1 MLMKKVKLFLACLLT
16 VVSTAL
22 YAQNIT
28 VKGTVTDSSNGEPIT
43 GAAVVVQGS
52 TTAYALTDVQGA
64 FSITAPR
71 NGVLVVSNMG
81 YKTQSVEVNGMTVVN
96 IALEPDAEYL
106 DEVVVTAQ
114 GLTRKQKA
122 IGYSA
127 QVINDEKLN
136 ITHAPALGNALAG
149 KVAGAQF
156 WGSAGSTFNE
166 GRIVLRG
173 PTSYNSQEGSEPIY
187 VIDGAIT
194 GASSVNMDDVESINV
209 LKGPAATALYGS
221 RGANG
226 AVIITTKRAQEGQS
240 HVEFTQTTA
249 AEVFYNHLNFQKLY
263 GGGAMA
269 AQATAQYSDNP
280 GADVND
286 ATWCFTN
293 NDLKLPDGTFIY
305 LEFSIVWI

>member
-1 MLMKKVKLFLACLLT
+1 MFNQSFLLMKKVKLFLACLLAVAT
-16 VVSTAL
+16 TAL

-28 VKGTVTDSSNGEPIT
+28 VKGTVTDASNGEPVT

-52 TTAYALTDVQGA
+52 ATSYALTDVQGA
-64 FSITAPR
+64 FSINAPR

-166 GRIVLRG
+166 GRIILRG
-173 PTSYNSQEGSEPIY
+173 PTSYNSQEGNEPIY

-194 GASSVNMDDVESINV
+194 GSGSVNMDDVESINV

-226 AVIITTKRAQEGQS
+226 AVIITTKRAHDGRS
-240 HVEFTQTTA
+240 GF
-249 AEVFYNHLNFQKLY
+249 
-263 GGGAMA
+263 
-269 AQATAQYSDNP
+269 
-280 GADVND
+280 
-286 ATWCFTN
+286 
-293 NDLKLPDGTFIY
+293 LP
-305 LEFSIVWI
+305 VCQRRR

>member
-1 MLMKKVKLFLACLLT
+1 MKKVKLFLACLLA
-16 VVSTAL
+16 VASTAL
-22 YAQNIT
+22 WAQTIT
-28 VKGTVTDSSNGEPIT
+28 VRGTVSDASNGEPIA

-52 TTAYALTDVQGA
+52 ATSYALTDVSGA
-64 FSITAPR
+64 YSLTAPR

-96 IALEPDAEYL
+96 IALEPDTEYL

-127 QVINDEKLN
+127 QVLNDEKLN
-136 ITHAPALGNALAG
+136 ITHSPAMGNALAG

-156 WGSAGSTFNE
+156 WGSGGSTFNE

-173 PTSYNSQEGSEPIY
+173 PTSYNSQEGSQPIY
-187 VIDGAIT
+187 VVDGAIY
-194 GASSVNMDDVESINV
+194 GSAAAVNMDDVESINI

-226 AVIITTKRAQEGQS
+226 AV
-240 HVEFTQTTA
+240 
-249 AEVFYNHLNFQKLY
+249 
-263 GGGAMA
+263 
-269 AQATAQYSDNP
+269 
-280 GADVND
+280 
-286 ATWCFTN
+286 
-293 NDLKLPDGTFIY
+293 
-305 LEFSIVWI
+305 

>member
-52 TTAYALTDVQGA
+52 ATSYALTDVQGA

-96 IALEPDAEYL
+96 ITLEPDAEYL

-127 QVINDEKLN
+127 QPL
-136 ITHAPALGNALAG
+136 PRRSL
-149 KVAGAQF
+149 
-156 WGSAGSTFNE
+156 SAS
-166 GRIVLRG
+166 
-173 PTSYNSQEGSEPIY
+173 
-187 VIDGAIT
+187 
-194 GASSVNMDDVESINV
+194 
-209 LKGPAATALYGS
+209 
-221 RGANG
+221 
-226 AVIITTKRAQEGQS
+226 
-240 HVEFTQTTA
+240 
-249 AEVFYNHLNFQKLY
+249 
-263 GGGAMA
+263 
-269 AQATAQYSDNP
+269 
-280 GADVND
+280 
-286 ATWCFTN
+286 
-293 NDLKLPDGTFIY
+293 
-305 LEFSIVWI
+305 

>member
-52 TTAYALTDVQGA
+52 ATSYALTDVQGA

-136 ITHAPALGNALAG
+136 ITHAPALRRN
-149 KVAGAQF
+149 QCRPD
-156 WGSAGSTFNE
+156 S
-166 GRIVLRG
+166 
-173 PTSYNSQEGSEPIY
+173 P
-187 VIDGAIT
+187 
-194 GASSVNMDDVESINV
+194 GAS
-209 LKGPAATALYGS
+209 G
-221 RGANG
+221 
-226 AVIITTKRAQEGQS
+226 KR
-240 HVEFTQTTA
+240 
-249 AEVFYNHLNFQKLY
+249 L
-263 GGGAMA
+263 
-269 AQATAQYSDNP
+269 D
-280 GADVND
+280 
-286 ATWCFTN
+286 
-293 NDLKLPDGTFIY
+293 
-305 LEFSIVWI
+305 